1 MTRASL
7 AMVASQRVF
16 GEAHHCRWQPWSHQL
31 PSPWPEPA
39 PHLQDVL
46 LAEDQNRL
54 VSAAQMRDAV
64 DELGQFILARRQQA

>member
-1 MTRASL
+1 MTHASL

-16 GEAHHCRWQPWSHQL
+16 GEAHHWRWQPWSHHL

-46 LAEDQNRL
+46 LADNQNRL
-54 VSAAQMRDAV
+54 VSAALAMPLMNSANS
-64 DELGQFILARRQQA
+64 FFARRQQA